1 MRSDAV
7 LRRKKLIDAA
17 CSLFRTHPSTTV
29 TLEAIASRAEVGI
42 ATLYRNFPTR
52 RHLNVACG
60 IAMLTDIGLLIE
72 ELKENFHTDPR
83 AQWDGF
89 VWKLLD
95 VGAWPLVEAIASED
109 LGKNPELAATRAET
123 IEAFQAVLDLVV
135 PAGLVPRGLTPLEFA
150 EEVFV
155 VTRPLD
161 GKLGEEHPDVQHRLV
176 GRLLTAWRN
185 AD

>member
-95 VGAWPLVEAIASED
+95 VGAWPWWRPSRRRT
-109 LGKNPELAATRAET
+109 LAK
-123 IEAFQAVLDLVV
+123 
-135 PAGLVPRGLTPLEFA
+135 TP
-150 EEVFV
+150 
-155 VTRPLD
+155 
-161 GKLGEEHPDVQHRLV
+161 
-176 GRLLTAWRN
+176 N
-185 AD
+185 